1 MPKPDSGG
9 TALATHDDVTSVLGN
24 LDPEELL
31 AIMSLRPTI
40 ADLEEA
46 SLWLSGD
53 TDIFGASEPIKGVAS
68 AIVTILTANEE
79 EKEAARAS

>member
-9 TALATHDDVTSVLGN
+9 TALATHDDVTGILGN
-24 LDPEELL
+24 LDPEQVL

-46 SLWLSGD
+46 SMWLEGD
-53 TDIFGASEPIKGVAS
+53 TDVFGAGGPIKGVAS
-68 AIVTILTANEE
+68 DIVTLLTENEE
-79 EKEAARAS
+79 EEPARLG

>member
-1 MPKPDSGG
+1 MPKPNSGG
-9 TALATHDDVTSVLGN
+9 AALATHDDVMGVLGN
-24 LDPEELL
+24 LDSEELL

-53 TDIFGASEPIKGVAS
+53 TDIFGASQPIKGVAS

-79 EKEAARAS
+79 EEDVARTS